1 MIVRFF
7 SLLILLWALGFA
19 LFAVTLP
26 RPAGTGAT
34 DAIVVLTGGP
44 GRVHRGLLLL
54 QAGKAK
60 RMLVSGVDR
69 RVKPHELA
77 AEFGV
82 SEQLVDCCVD
92 LGHDSVDTRSNAAE
106 TAGWAEK
113 RGFRS
118 IRLVTTDWHMPRA
131 HYELSRTVGPD
142 VAIVTDA
149 VISQPGLIALL
160 KEYNKYLLRRLA
172 APIGI

>member
-1 MIVRFF
+1 MIRRFVSF
-7 SLLILLWALGFA
+7 IILFWALGFA

-26 RPAGTGAT
+26 GPASSRPT
-34 DAIVVLTGGP
+34 DAVVVLTGGP
-44 GRVHRGLLLL
+44 GRVKRGLDLLE
-54 QAGKAK
+54 AGQAK

-77 AEFGV
+77 AEYGV
-82 SEQLVDCCVD
+82 QHRLVDCCVD
-92 LGHDSVDTRSNAAE
+92 LGHESVDTRSNAEE
-106 TAGWAEK
+106 TAAWAK
-113 RGFRS
+113 RRGFHS

-131 HYELSRTVGPD
+131 RYELSRTVDPD
-142 VAIVTDA
+142 VVIVTDA
-149 VISQPGLIALL
+149 VVSEPGLLALW

>member
-1 MIVRFF
+1 MIRRFVSF
-7 SLLILLWALGFA
+7 IILFWALGFA

-26 RPAGTGAT
+26 GPASSRPT
-34 DAIVVLTGGP
+34 DAVVVLTGGP
-44 GRVHRGLLLL
+44 GRVKRGLDLLE
-54 QAGKAK
+54 AGQAK

-77 AEFGV
+77 AEYGV
-82 SEQLVDCCVD
+82 QHRLVDCCVD
-92 LGHDSVDTRSNAAE
+92 LGHDSVDTRSNAEE
-106 TAGWAEK
+106 TAAWAK
-113 RGFRS
+113 RRHLRS

-131 HYELSRTVGPD
+131 HYELSRMVDPD
-142 VAIVTDA
+142 VEIVADA
-149 VISQPGLIALL
+149 VVSQPGLMGLL

>member
-1 MIVRFF
+1 VIRRALSF
-7 SLLILLWALGFA
+7 LLLFWALGFA

-26 RPAGTGAT
+26 GPASGQAT
-34 DAIVVLTGGP
+34 DAVVVLTGGP
-44 GRVHRGLLLL
+44 GRVRRGLDLLA
-54 QAGKAK
+54 AGQAK

-77 AEFGV
+77 AEYGV
-82 SEQLVDCCVD
+82 KPRLVDCCVD
-92 LGHDSVDTRSNAAE
+92 LGHESVDTRSNAAE
-106 TAGWAEK
+106 TAAWARK
-113 RGFRS
+113 RGFHS

-131 HYELSRTVGPD
+131 RYELARQVDPD

-149 VISQPGLIALL
+149 VASEPGLLALL
-160 KEYNKYLLRRLA
+160 KEYNKYLLRRFA